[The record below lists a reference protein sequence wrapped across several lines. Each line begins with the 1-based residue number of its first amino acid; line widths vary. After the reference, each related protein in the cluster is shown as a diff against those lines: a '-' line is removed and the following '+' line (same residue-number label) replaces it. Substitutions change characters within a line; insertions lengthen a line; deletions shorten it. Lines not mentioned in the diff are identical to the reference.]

1 MCCFV
6 PPIGESMVVVAAA
19 CFISFHE
26 DGFMIGVCI
35 VWSIKRRHH
44 SLLHV
49 VSSIG
54 GIRHQRGEREPTQ
67 SVKKYTFLHV

>member
-1 MCCFV
+1 
-6 PPIGESMVVVAAA
+6 MVVTAVA

-26 DGFMIGVCI
+26 DGFVIGVCV

-54 GIRHQRGEREPTQ
+54 GIRHQREEPTQ
-67 SVKKYTFLHV
+67 SVNQEEHISSYVKEETTTFHQ